1 MRTERPALA
10 APARTSLE
18 GLQVVLCHAGAAD
31 DAQATE
37 LAGQALEALADVLG
51 AEHGAVALVAPN
63 GTMTVAGSYG
73 LSPQS
78 LAAIEA
84 LPASA
89 PDLGPLRAALSP
101 DGVEDVAAWPLL
113 AEESFV
119 GLLIA
124 GYDIPHICD
133 EDARRTAEILA
144 ARVAAAVHRQRSGVA
159 GGLSHAQLRGVL
171 DATGE
176 GIIARGSDG

>member
-18 GLQVVLCHAGAAD
+18 GLQVVLCPAGAAD

-73 LSPQS
+73 L
-78 LAAIEA
+78 
-84 LPASA
+84 
-89 PDLGPLRAALSP
+89 
-101 DGVEDVAAWPLL
+101 
-113 AEESFV
+113 
-119 GLLIA
+119 
-124 GYDIPHICD
+124 
-133 EDARRTAEILA
+133 
-144 ARVAAAVHRQRSGVA
+144 
-159 GGLSHAQLRGVL
+159 
-171 DATGE
+171 
-176 GIIARGSDG
+176 